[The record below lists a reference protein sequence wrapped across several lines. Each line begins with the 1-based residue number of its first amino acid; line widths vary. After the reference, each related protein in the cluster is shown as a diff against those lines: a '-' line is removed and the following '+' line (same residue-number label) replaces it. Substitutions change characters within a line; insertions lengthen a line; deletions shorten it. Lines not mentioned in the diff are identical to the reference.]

1 MVYARTSDRPAE
13 CSVSHVTAPT
23 NQRPPTDTAAS
34 RPISVE
40 CSADVNNS
48 HLPVSPVN
56 DGLQL
61 SSTGRQCAVITPF
74 TVEPQLRQTGH
85 VTRLSSCDD
94 DDQTNP
100 KQVVAAA
107 AGHCADSETDEDD
120 TAVKRVT
127 ETSDTACVTS
137 STVDDVSRD
146 VTRTSPEE
154 SRDSRHPA
162 SVNSRP
168 SISRDQSQA
177 AESSGSVRADHTR
190 RSAASR
196 DLSINRDL
204 DESLSSIMMPQC
216 EADTSVPT
224 GARVHPKCVIM

>member
-1 MVYARTSDRPAE
+1 M
-13 CSVSHVTAPT
+13 
-23 NQRPPTDTAAS
+23 
-34 RPISVE
+34 
-40 CSADVNNS
+40 
-48 HLPVSPVN
+48 
-56 DGLQL
+56 
-61 SSTGRQCAVITPF
+61 
-74 TVEPQLRQTGH
+74 
-85 VTRLSSCDD
+85 
-94 DDQTNP
+94 
-100 KQVVAAA
+100 
-107 AGHCADSETDEDD
+107 
-120 TAVKRVT
+120 KRVV
-127 ETSDTACVTS
+127 ETSDTAGVTS
-137 STVDDVSRD
+137 STVDDDVSRGD
-146 VTRTSPEE
+146 VTRTSPAE

-177 AESSGSVRADHTR
+177 AESGGSVRADHTR